1 MCLLM
6 CTNRQSMRWDVTS
19 GLVGGMMYHYTI
31 ATEPRTMIG
40 HDLEGSGG
48 DAGCRGLPERK
59 GCRAPA
65 VWRCTV
71 ISGGEERLDGIRLPV
86 LRKGAGAEGAVK
98 VGRQGVVVRHAG
110 PRGACQDEGRK
121 GTEGGLYE
129 GPEGRE
135 KGYKANRRCWREANG
150 L

>member
-48 DAGCRGLPERK
+48 DAGCRRLPERK
-59 GCRAPA
+59 GCRVPA

-71 ISGGEERLDGIRLPV
+71 ISGGEERLDGIRLV
-86 LRKGAGAEGAVK
+86 LPQLSRSEGTRVK
-98 VGRQGVVVRHAG
+98 NRSIAKTGSVNLHQGVQ
-110 PRGACQDEGRK
+110 GAS
-121 GTEGGLYE
+121 
-129 GPEGRE
+129 
-135 KGYKANRRCWREANG
+135 
-150 L
+150 

>member
-48 DAGCRGLPERK
+48 DAGCRRLPERK
-59 GCRAPA
+59 DAGLLRCGAVRLFLVVKSAWMGFGCRCRGKGPGL
-65 VWRCTV
+65 R
-71 ISGGEERLDGIRLPV
+71 GRLRLV
-86 LRKGAGAEGAVK
+86 VK
-98 VGRQGVVVRHAG
+98 
-110 PRGACQDEGRK
+110 E
-121 GTEGGLYE
+121 
-129 GPEGRE
+129 
-135 KGYKANRRCWREANG
+135 W
-150 L
+150 